1 LHVLL
6 VGPPASSLVI
16 EARDVLIGG
25 GHRIAPST
33 VARVTV
39 RADRFDAV
47 IWAAGTNA
55 TKRGRDIKRLRR
67 DHPAAWLIAVCD
79 ALTDL
84 DVRKLVEAG
93 ATGVVE
99 APNVG
104 HALLATLYAA
114 TSGQLCVPDR
124 LMRSLHRPTLSSREK
139 QVLALVVL
147 GLSNGEIAS
156 KLFVAESTVKTHL
169 GSAFAKLGVRS
180 RAAATERIL
189 DPDSGLGPGILAITS
204 ADDTSD

>member
-1 LHVLL
+1 L
-6 VGPPASSLVI
+6 
-16 EARDVLIGG
+16 ARG
-25 GHRIAPST
+25 GHRIVSSAT
-33 VARVTV
+33 ARV
-39 RADRFDAV
+39 AGSAGGFDAV
-47 IWAAGTNA
+47 IWARGSNS
-55 TKRGRDIKRLRR
+55 TKRGRDVKRLRR
-67 DHPAAWLIAVCD
+67 DHPAAWLVAVCD
-79 ALTDL
+79 VLTDL

-114 TSGQLCVPDR
+114 ASGQLCVPDR

-147 GLSNGEIAS
+147 GLSNAEIAS

-189 DPDSGLGPGILAITS
+189 DPDSGLGPGILAITR
-204 ADDTSD
+204 ADDDSE